1 LAQWRAAGRWP
12 DCYDELWT
20 RLQGRHGK
28 QNGTRAM
35 VAVLALGQEFG
46 HERLRT
52 AVAATVLLGACDVA
66 AVRYLLTEA
75 GLHKAKPEPIDVGA
89 LARYDR
95 PLPDL
100 ADYDT
105 LVSGPCAGTA

>member
-1 LAQWRAAGRWP
+1 
-12 DCYDELWT
+12 
-20 RLQGRHGK
+20 
-28 QNGTRAM
+28 M

-46 HERLRT
+46 QDRLRT
-52 AVAATVLLGACDVA
+52 AVASMVSMGACDVA

-75 GLHKAKPEPIDVGA
+75 SRHKARPTPIDIGM

-105 LVSGPCAGTA
+105 LLSGPCAGTA